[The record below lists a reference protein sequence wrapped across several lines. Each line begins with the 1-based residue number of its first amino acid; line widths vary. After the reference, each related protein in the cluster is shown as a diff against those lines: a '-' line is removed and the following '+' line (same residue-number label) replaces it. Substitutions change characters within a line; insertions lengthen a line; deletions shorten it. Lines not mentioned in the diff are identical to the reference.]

1 MSFAMSNYIQ
11 SSYIK
16 KISLE
21 KCIKNNNKLILYFSP
36 KDYEKLSFSMIIIKN
51 TKNREELICP
61 FLTDLPNTLTL
72 DLSTLWSYFTDYEG
86 SIFINTQNNTIE
98 TILIPI
104 LPQKNIITFENNI
117 NNTDFKWFI
126 RVLDNGE
133 LRLSSIVNKKTLG

>member
-1 MSFAMSNYIQ
+1 MSNYIQ

>member
-1 MSFAMSNYIQ
+1 MSFAMSNYMK

-16 KISLE
+16 RISLE
-21 KCIKNNNKLILYFSP
+21 KCIKNNNKLVLYFSS
-36 KDYEKLSFSMIIIKN
+36 KNYDKLNFSMIIIKN

-61 FLTDLPNTLTL
+61 FSTDLPNTLTL
-72 DLSTLWSYFTDYEG
+72 DLSNLWFYFTDYEG
-86 SIFINTQNNTIE
+86 SIFINAQNSTSE

-104 LPQKNIITFENNI
+104 LPEKNIITFENNI